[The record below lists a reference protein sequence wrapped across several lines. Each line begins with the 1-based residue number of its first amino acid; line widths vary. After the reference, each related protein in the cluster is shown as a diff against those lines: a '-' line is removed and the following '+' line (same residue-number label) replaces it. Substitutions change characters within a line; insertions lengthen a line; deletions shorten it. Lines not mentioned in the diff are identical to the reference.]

1 MTYRAFVE
9 TAPEIRMSAME
20 VPGAGPF
27 AQELPEETKPDRVDL
42 ADGAPRQGRPDG
54 APAAGPQQ

>member
-1 MTYRAFVE
+1 
-9 TAPEIRMSAME
+9 MSAME